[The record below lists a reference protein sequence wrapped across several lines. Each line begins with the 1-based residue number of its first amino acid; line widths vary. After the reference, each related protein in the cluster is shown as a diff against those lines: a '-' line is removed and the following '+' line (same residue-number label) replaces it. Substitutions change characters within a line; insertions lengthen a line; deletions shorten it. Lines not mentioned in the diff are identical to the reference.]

1 MREFLESTLSVQL
14 EMPRTHLQFLNM
26 LADQIRHKILAK
38 EKEKEKPSGSLSPVL
53 RYVEPDTNI
62 WRKLYRM

>member
-26 LADQIRHKILAK
+26 LADQIRHKILVKGRKK
-38 EKEKEKPSGSLSPVL
+38 EMPSASRVL
-53 RYVEPDTNI
+53 Y
-62 WRKLYRM
+62 